1 MGERA
6 KKPKGWYG
14 KDAKAARRAERER
27 RRRVRETEAQ
37 LREARARRQGE
48 ERAEVERHAQRLVDK
63 CAETRTDRAKADR
76 DYARQAK
83 ALARDLQPRLAGVD
97 KGTPHTRRH
106 MRKSSFERLCDSR
119 CVTGGM
125 LQAAQEIERVYL
137 AICGSVVVRAQSLGS
152 VGRGAPR
159 PMSDHVALAH
169 ARHYRP
175 WADALASIRNRG
187 GWPMLEIVVDVVIDG
202 RQLRD
207 VEKDKRLRNGAA
219 KTALCWALLKY
230 AVMARWSAEKELA
243 AFETRNGLHRRL
255 AEAA

>member
-14 KDAKAARRAERER
+14 KEAKAARKAERER
-27 RRRVRETEAQ
+27 RRRVRETEGM
-37 LREARARRQGE
+37 LREARARRLGE
-48 ERAEVERHAQRLVDK
+48 ARAEVERHAERLVDK
-63 CAETRTDRAKADR
+63 CAETRDERAKADR

-83 ALARDLQPRLAGVD
+83 ALARDLQPKLSGVD
-97 KGTPHTRRH
+97 KGTPHTQRH
-106 MRKSSFERLCDSR
+106 HRKSSFDRLCDTR
-119 CVTGGM
+119 CVTGEM

-137 AICGSVVVRAQSLGS
+137 AICGAVLVRAQTIGTAGL
-152 VGRGAPR
+152 GAPR
-159 PMSDHVALAH
+159 PMSDYVALAH

-187 GWPMLEIVVDVVIDG
+187 GWPMLEIVIDVVIDG

-219 KTALCWALLKY
+219 KVALCWALLKY
-230 AVMARWSAEKELA
+230 AVMARWSSERELA
-243 AFETRNGLHRRL
+243 AFEERNGLHRRL
-255 AEAA
+255 ATAA